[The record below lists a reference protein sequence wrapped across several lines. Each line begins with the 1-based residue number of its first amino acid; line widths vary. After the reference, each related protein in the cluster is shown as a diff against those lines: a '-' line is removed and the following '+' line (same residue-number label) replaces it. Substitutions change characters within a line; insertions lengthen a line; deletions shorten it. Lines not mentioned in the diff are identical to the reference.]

1 MAQLVELCR
10 SFRQA
15 CDACAPLQSVAE
27 VHWEVWDDNPFF
39 HVGAYVPCIAMQLWT
54 ALGRRVKRGRG
65 VGCAKVC
72 ARSQQRL
79 LRAQA
84 SVCYVTLA
92 KVTISREISDDVAH
106 PAVQL
111 GCCACGHMMVS
122 ACCCTSGDAWGPL
135 CHRRCERCARLCRCS
150 HLTVGDIFL
159 CFRDGLREQIRGSDQ
174 RSSRLVALPQV
185 GTVLDFAEWSGGDF

>member
-1 MAQLVELCR
+1 M
-10 SFRQA
+10 
-15 CDACAPLQSVAE
+15 
-27 VHWEVWDDNPFF
+27 
-39 HVGAYVPCIAMQLWT
+39 PCIAMQLWT

-65 VGCAKVC
+65 VGCATVC

-111 GCCACGHMMVS
+111 GRCACGHMMVS

-150 HLTVGDIFL
+150 HLTVGAFSCASAMDCENKFEDLIKGAQGSRL
-159 CFRDGLREQIRGSDQ
+159 CHKSELCWTLQSGAEETFDVNPYTTLKFRDPCWQPLTPCT
-174 RSSRLVALPQV
+174 LPPNMKQ
-185 GTVLDFAEWSGGDF
+185 GGPSP